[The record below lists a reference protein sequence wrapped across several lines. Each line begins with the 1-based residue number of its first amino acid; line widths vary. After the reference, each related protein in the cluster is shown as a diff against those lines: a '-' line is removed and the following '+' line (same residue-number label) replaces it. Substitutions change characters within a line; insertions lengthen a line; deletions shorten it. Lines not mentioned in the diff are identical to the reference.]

1 MMAASARD
9 EDAELIAAAMSACD
23 EVTSRARRD
32 LAAVNTFTRA
42 MYAKI
47 AADADAA
54 HQRVLDIVKAAR
66 KRKAELEEQ
75 LSALGRD
82 LAEVKPSTDVS
93 QAEWE
98 KGLLPPPTPYLV
110 ASCLYA
116 LRREQEARS
125 SV

>member
-1 MMAASARD
+1 MLAVVHRRAKRL
-9 EDAELIAAAMSACD
+9 EL
-23 EVTSRARRD
+23 EP
-32 LAAVNTFTRA
+32 
-42 MYAKI
+42 
-47 AADADAA
+47 
-54 HQRVLDIVKAAR
+54 QREHV
-66 KRKAELEEQ
+66 EEQ